1 MKRINIFLL
10 MVILLLCE
18 CAYLLGTQAFS
29 LAAAEP
35 TAAPLPTPELTP
47 VVINL
52 VATPTPRRLTPPP
65 KTPKPDLPEYD
76 YPSEDARALSRGAWS
91 VCPKRP
97 TPNTK
102 LAFMELVQN
111 RVDDESGLYE
121 NTPPEVL
128 RQAGEFLDYDP
139 KAYRSIENEKLADI
153 AMRSWIFAEL
163 TGNRCYRLTPTT
175 GLLCDFYHKDG
186 WDYIKIYNRAG
197 EVVYDSGRKK

>member
-1 MKRINIFLL
+1 MKRLNIVLL
-10 MVILLLCE
+10 TVILLLCE

-35 TAAPLPTPELTP
+35 TAVPLPPVETP
-47 VVINL
+47 VTISVIC
-52 VATPTPRRLTPPP
+52 TPTPTPLKPPP

-76 YPSEDARALSRGAWS
+76 YPSEYSRALSRGAWS

-111 RVDDESGLYE
+111 RVDDGSGDFM
-121 NTPPEVL
+121 NTPPSVL
-128 RQAGEFLDYDP
+128 GQADEFKDYDR

-153 AMRSWIFAEL
+153 AMRSWMFAEL
-163 TGNRCYRLTPTT
+163 LGDRSYRLTPIT
-175 GLLCDFYHKDG
+175 GLYCDFYHLDG

-197 EVVYDSGRKK
+197 DVVYDSGRKK